1 MGRDLPLSLV
11 LMIVLLSTQLVV
23 DVDVDPF
30 GFLLIG
36 CWFGVLVLRLGFIVL
51 ANRSRMVRRVGVVVG
66 GSCCR

>member
-1 MGRDLPLSLV
+1 MAPTIGGMGRDLPLSLV

-36 CWFGVLVLRLGFIVL
+36 CWFGVLVLR
-51 ANRSRMVRRVGVVVG
+51 
-66 GSCCR
+66 